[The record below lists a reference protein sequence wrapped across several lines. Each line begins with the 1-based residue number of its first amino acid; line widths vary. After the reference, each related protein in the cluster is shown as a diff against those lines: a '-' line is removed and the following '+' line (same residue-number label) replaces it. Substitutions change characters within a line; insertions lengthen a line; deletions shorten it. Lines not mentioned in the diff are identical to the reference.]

1 MVFVLLGFLVI
12 ILFGIIL
19 LAILVRNKKE
29 FGQLIK
35 MNIIK
40 IVVIFHLVYVSIIF
54 VFNYMDEV
62 IKGEFSYTSI
72 GCIFIILFSI
82 VILIFNKKLSNNKIL
97 IIITIIIYIL
107 VLFFV
112 PVLSIEGHSHEI
124 ERSEGEVL
132 SWFNERIVE
141 YTVYENCYSVDMYTV
156 YK

>member
-35 MNIIK
+35 KNIIK

-62 IKGEFSYTSI
+62 IKGEFNYTSI

-124 ERSEGEVL
+124 ERSEGEIL